1 METKIDSIKN
11 RLNRGLKKVEGN
23 IEIEMM
29 TKSSDAYL
37 KQLHTKIKDSGPKLT
52 FSNRPVIRSLS
63 NPTINKASLG
73 TKSTAYID
81 RLQQAMRV
89 ESRLSRKDNGNESN
103 SVSRNQSAEGGSRKV
118 SQVPSSSHGAAKNSM
133 KYAQKH
139 ITSNIIA
146 STTDMNVT
154 EQ

>member
-11 RLNRGLKKVEGN
+11 KLNRGLKKVEGN

-37 KQLHTKIKDSGPKLT
+37 KYLHTKIKDSGPKLT

-63 NPTINKASLG
+63 NPTLNKASLG
-73 TKSTAYID
+73 TKSLAQID

-103 SVSRNQSAEGGSRKV
+103 SVSRNQSAEGSRKV
-118 SQVPSSSHGAAKNSM
+118 SQVPSSSHKAAKNSM

-146 STTDMNVT
+146 STQDMNVN
-154 EQ
+154 EY